1 MGLGRIPG
9 GGCRAL
15 SWLIL
20 DAKLSRGC
28 YVFRG
33 IGATLFTLD
42 LIQFQHRIDDG
53 DGNELQRPDS
63 RGAIGEHAE
72 DYSGIDYHFIKF
84 EYDQGKEAGDL
95 RAGGERLV
103 ADEFERN
110 DPGVYRRGDRERF
123 D

>member
-42 LIQFQHRIDDG
+42 FVQFEHRIDDG

-63 RGAIGEHAE
+63 RWAGGEHAE
-72 DYSGIDYHFIKF
+72 DHPGIESHDLQFGD
-84 EYDQGKEAGDL
+84 DQGQEAGDL
-95 RAGGERLV
+95 WAGGERLV
-103 ADEFERN
+103 ADEF
-110 DPGVYRRGDRERF
+110 G
-123 D
+123 